1 MERAQAAMEPP
12 IRLNLDSSRPK
23 VVSAYNVEVPPA
35 ADYITA
41 NRPTLDGASAD
52 APVSISNGA
61 LPSPLGG
68 SLTAARDSLR
78 TCV

>member
-1 MERAQAAMEPP
+1 MEPP
-12 IRLNLDSSRPK
+12 IRLNLDSSRPQ

-61 LPSPLGG
+61 LSSPLG
-68 SLTAARDSLR
+68 AAVAALS
-78 TCV
+78 T